1 MSAAAKMPPGGGR
14 MRGGVREPHMS
25 REDLKKSLG
34 KDSTVWRLFRLIF
47 KNYKIR
53 FGVVLACI
61 VISALTT
68 LASSLF
74 TRTLIDDYIAPM
86 LSQAVPDFSPLAG
99 ALLKLAAV
107 LLVGVAASY
116 SYNLIMI
123 FVGQGTMLKLR
134 QNLFTHME
142 DLPLSYFDS
151 HSHGDIMSVYTND
164 VDTLRQVIGNT
175 VPNLFQSLITLV
187 STFVSMIVLSLPL
200 TLVSILMAVLTV
212 RVTTGL
218 GKISRAHFVERQKAL
233 GAVNGFI
240 EEMVSGQRV
249 VKVYCHEKKA
259 VEDFAALNEHLRSSA
274 YNANKIGSMV
284 MPINGNIGNL
294 GYVLTAV
301 VGALIA
307 IGGVTAWYMS
317 GIGGATLTLGT
328 LVAFLSL
335 QKNFTRPISSIS
347 NEINSIAMASAG
359 TDRVYSLL
367 DEPQEVD
374 EGKVTLVNTTV
385 APDGS
390 IVESPVRTGSW
401 AWKAVGLSGQPSTPL
416 HPPGGL
422 RGVPLR
428 LPESLRSESPVAAE
442 GDLASGLASPDRSH
456 PRLVRGR
463 GPLAEQV
470 GGAERSEESGLARPD
485 TDDSGAASGLRAYSA
500 AAKRGWTRP
509 CPEDR
514 PAIAVLTP
522 LQGLVSLRD
531 VDFSYVEGKQVL
543 FDISLTAYPGQKIAF
558 VGGTGAG
565 KTTITNL
572 INRFYEIQ
580 EGTITYDGFDIRDID
595 KDSLRRSL
603 GIVLQETKL
612 FSASVLD
619 NIRYGRLDA
628 TDEECKAAARLVYA
642 DSFIRRLPQ
651 GYDTVLAAD
660 GGNLS
665 QGERQ
670 LLAIARAAVAD
681 PPVLILDE
689 ATSSIDTRTEKLIQK
704 GMDSLMKG
712 RTTFVIAHRL
722 STVQNANYI
731 MVMDHGRIIERGR
744 HDELLAQKGKYYELY
759 TGNQIT
765 A

>member
-1 MSAAAKMPPGGGR
+1 MSSNK

-34 KDSTVWRLFRLIF
+34 KGSTVWRLFSFIF

-53 FGVVLACI
+53 FGVVLVCI
-61 VISALTT
+61 VISALAT

-74 TRTLIDDYIAPM
+74 TKTLIDDYITPL
-86 LSQAVPDFSPLAG
+86 LSQAVPDFSPLAI
-99 ALLKLAAV
+99 ALVKLAAA
-107 LLVGVAASY
+107 LLLGVAASY

-134 QNLFTHME
+134 QSLFSHME

-151 HSHGDIMSVYTND
+151 HSHGDIMSIYTND

-187 STFVSMIVLSLPL
+187 STFVSMVVLSMPL
-200 TLVSILMAVLTV
+200 TLVSILMAILTV

-259 VEDFAALNEHLRSSA
+259 IDDFSVLNERLRSSA

-307 IGGVTAWYMS
+307 IGGLTAWYMS
-317 GIGGATLTLGT
+317 GIGGSVLTLGT

-367 DEPQEVD
+367 DEPQEID
-374 EGKVTLVNTTV
+374 TGKVTLVNTTV
-385 APDGS
+385 SPDGS
-390 IVESPVRTGSW
+390 LVESPIRTGTW
-401 AWKAVGLSGQPSTPL
+401 AWKSKV
-416 HPPGGL
+416 
-422 RGVPLR
+422 
-428 LPESLRSESPVAAE
+428 
-442 GDLASGLASPDRSH
+442 GLASPDRGR
-456 PRLVRGR
+456 PRHARG
-463 GPLAEQV
+463 GTADEV
-470 GGAERSEESGLARPD
+470 GGGVERSETSGLPEPTFD
-485 TDDSGAASGLRAYSA
+485 VEELVPLR
-500 AAKRGWTRP
+500 G
-509 CPEDR
+509 
-514 PAIAVLTP
+514 
-522 LQGLVSLRD
+522 QVSLKD

-543 FDISLTAYPGQKIAF
+543 YDITLTAYPGQKIAF

-603 GIVLQETKL
+603 GIVLQETRL

-628 TDEECKAAARLVYA
+628 TDEECREAAKLV
-642 DSFIRRLPQ
+642 
-651 GYDTVLAAD
+651 
-660 GGNLS
+660 
-665 QGERQ
+665 
-670 LLAIARAAVAD
+670 AVAN

-731 MVMDHGRIIERGR
+731 MVMDHGHIIERGR

-759 TGNQIT
+759 TGNQIN

>member
-1 MSAAAKMPPGGGR
+1 MSAK

-25 REDLKKSLG
+25 RADLKKSLG
-34 KDSTVWRLFRLIF
+34 KDSTVWRLFGFIF
-47 KNYKIR
+47 KNYKVR
-53 FGVVLACI
+53 FGVVLVCI

-86 LSQAVPDFSPLAG
+86 LSQATPDFSPLAL
-99 ALLKLAAV
+99 ALVKLAAV

-134 QNLFTHME
+134 QGLFSHME

-175 VPNLFQSLITLV
+175 VPNLFQSLITLF

-200 TLVSILMAVLTV
+200 TLVSLCMAALTV
-212 RVTTGL
+212 WVTGKL
-218 GKISRAHFVERQKAL
+218 GGMSRNYFVERQKSL

-259 VEDFAALNEHLRSSA
+259 VEDFSVLNEKLRSSA

-307 IGGVTAWYMS
+307 LGGLTAWYVS
-317 GIGGATLTLGT
+317 GAGGAALTLGT

-367 DEPQEVD
+367 DEPQEID
-374 EGKVTLVNTTV
+374 NGKVTLVNTNV
-385 APDGS
+385 SPDGNLTVS
-390 IVESPVRTGSW
+390 DTRTGTW
-401 AWKAVGLSGQPSTPL
+401 AWKAEP
-416 HPPGGL
+416 
-422 RGVPLR
+422 
-428 LPESLRSESPVAAE
+428 
-442 GDLASGLASPDRSH
+442 ASADKK
-456 PRLVRGR
+456 LV
-463 GPLAEQV
+463 
-470 GGAERSEESGLARPD
+470 
-485 TDDSGAASGLRAYSA
+485 
-500 AAKRGWTRP
+500 
-509 CPEDR
+509 
-514 PAIAVLTP
+514 P
-522 LQGLVSLRD
+522 LQGLVSLKD

-628 TDEECKAAARLVYA
+628 TDEECREAARLVYA
-642 DSFIRRLPQ
+642 DPFIRRLPQ
-651 GYDTVLAAD
+651 GYDTILSAD

-670 LLAIARAAVAD
+670 LLAIARAAVAN

-704 GMDSLMKG
+704 GMDSLMRG

-731 MVMDHGRIIERGR
+731 MVMDHGKIIERGR
-744 HDELLAQKGKYYELY
+744 HDELLALKGKYFELF

>member
-1 MSAAAKMPPGGGR
+1 MSAK

-25 REDLKKSLG
+25 RADLKKSLG
-34 KDSTVWRLFRLIF
+34 KDSTVWRLFGFIF
-47 KNYKIR
+47 KNYKVR
-53 FGVVLACI
+53 FGVVLVCI

-86 LSQAVPDFSPLAG
+86 LSQATPDFSPLAL
-99 ALLKLAAV
+99 ALVKLAAV
-107 LLVGVAASY
+107 LLLGVAASY

-134 QNLFTHME
+134 QGLFSHME

-175 VPNLFQSLITLV
+175 VPNLFQSLITLF

-200 TLVSILMAVLTV
+200 TLVSLCMAALTV
-212 RVTTGL
+212 WVTGKL
-218 GKISRAHFVERQKAL
+218 GGMSRNYFVERQKSL

-259 VEDFAALNEHLRSSA
+259 IEDFSVLNEKLRSSA

-307 IGGVTAWYMS
+307 LGGLTAWYVS
-317 GIGGATLTLGT
+317 GASGAALTLGT

-367 DEPQEVD
+367 DEPQEID
-374 EGKVTLVNTTV
+374 NGKVTLVNTNV
-385 APDGS
+385 SPDGNLTVS
-390 IVESPVRTGSW
+390 DTRTGTW
-401 AWKAVGLSGQPSTPL
+401 AWKAEP
-416 HPPGGL
+416 
-422 RGVPLR
+422 
-428 LPESLRSESPVAAE
+428 
-442 GDLASGLASPDRSH
+442 ASADKK
-456 PRLVRGR
+456 LV
-463 GPLAEQV
+463 
-470 GGAERSEESGLARPD
+470 
-485 TDDSGAASGLRAYSA
+485 
-500 AAKRGWTRP
+500 
-509 CPEDR
+509 
-514 PAIAVLTP
+514 P
-522 LQGLVSLRD
+522 LQGLVSLKD

-543 FDISLTAYPGQKIAF
+543 FDITLTAYPGQKIAF

-628 TDEECKAAARLVYA
+628 TDEECREAARLVYA
-642 DSFIRRLPQ
+642 DPFIRRLPQ
-651 GYDTVLAAD
+651 GYDTILSAD

-670 LLAIARAAVAD
+670 LLAIARAAVAN

-704 GMDSLMKG
+704 GMDSLMRG

-731 MVMDHGRIIERGR
+731 MVMDHGKIIERGR
-744 HDELLAQKGKYYELY
+744 HDELLALKGKYFELF

>member
-1 MSAAAKMPPGGGR
+1 MSASGKMPQGSGR

-25 REDLKKSLG
+25 REDMKKSLG
-34 KDSTVWRLFRLIF
+34 KGSTVWRLFRFIF
-47 KNYKIR
+47 KNYKFR
-53 FGVVLACI
+53 FGVVLVCI
-61 VISALTT
+61 VISALAT

-74 TRTLIDDYIAPM
+74 TKTLIDDYITPL
-86 LSQAVPDFSPLAG
+86 LSQTVPDFSPLAV
-99 ALLKLAAV
+99 ALVKLAAA

-134 QNLFTHME
+134 QNLFSHME

-175 VPNLFQSLITLV
+175 VPNLFQSLITLI
-187 STFVSMIVLSLPL
+187 STFVSMVVLSMPL
-200 TLVSILMAVLTV
+200 TLVSILMAALTV
-212 RVTTGL
+212 RVTTAL
-218 GKISRAHFVERQKAL
+218 GKISRAHFVERQRAL

-259 VEDFAALNEHLRSSA
+259 VEDFSVLNERLRSSA

-284 MPINGNIGNL
+284 MPINGNIGNM

-307 IGGVTAWYMS
+307 IGGLTAWYMS

-374 EGKVTLVNTTV
+374 EGKVTLVNATV

-390 IVESPVRTGSW
+390 LVESPVRTGSW
-401 AWKAVGLSGQPSTPL
+401 AWKDVPSDGSTVPNLPSGSDSPDS
-416 HPPGGL
+416 
-422 RGVPLR
+422 
-428 LPESLRSESPVAAE
+428 SLRSAPPTCS
-442 GDLASGLASPDRSH
+442 ASGPLPLTS
-456 PRLVRGR
+456 RGWLR
-463 GPLAEQV
+463 
-470 GGAERSEESGLARPD
+470 SGLARPD
-485 TDDSGAASGLRAYSA
+485 ADDFGAASGLRAYSA

-509 CPEDR
+509 CPEGR
-514 PAIAVLTP
+514 PAILTP
-522 LQGLVSLRD
+522 LQGLVSLED

-580 EGTITYDGFDIRDID
+580 EGSITYDGFDIRDID

-603 GIVLQETKL
+603 GIVLQETRL

-628 TDEECKAAARLVYA
+628 TDEECREAARLVYA

-651 GYDTVLAAD
+651 GYDTILAAD

-670 LLAIARAAVAD
+670 LLAIARAAVAN

-731 MVMDHGRIIERGR
+731 MVMDRGRIIERGR

>member
-1 MSAAAKMPPGGGR
+1 MSAK

-25 REDLKKSLG
+25 RADLKKSLG
-34 KDSTVWRLFRLIF
+34 KDSTVWRLFGFIF
-47 KNYKIR
+47 KNYKVR
-53 FGVVLACI
+53 FGVVLVCI

-86 LSQAVPDFSPLAG
+86 LSQATPDFSPLAL
-99 ALLKLAAV
+99 ALVKLAAV
-107 LLVGVAASY
+107 LLLGVAASY

-134 QNLFTHME
+134 QGLFSHME

-175 VPNLFQSLITLV
+175 VPNLFQSLITLF

-200 TLVSILMAVLTV
+200 TLVSLCMAALTV
-212 RVTTGL
+212 WVTGKL
-218 GKISRAHFVERQKAL
+218 GGMSRNYFVERQKSL

-259 VEDFAALNEHLRSSA
+259 VEDFSVLNEKLRSSA

-307 IGGVTAWYMS
+307 LGGLTAWYVS
-317 GIGGATLTLGT
+317 GAGGAALTLGT

-367 DEPQEVD
+367 DEPQEID
-374 EGKVTLVNTTV
+374 NGKVTLVNTNV
-385 APDGS
+385 SPDGNLTVS
-390 IVESPVRTGSW
+390 DTRTGTW
-401 AWKAVGLSGQPSTPL
+401 AWKAEPASAVEGL
-416 HPPGGL
+416 
-422 RGVPLR
+422 V
-428 LPESLRSESPVAAE
+428 
-442 GDLASGLASPDRSH
+442 
-456 PRLVRGR
+456 
-463 GPLAEQV
+463 
-470 GGAERSEESGLARPD
+470 
-485 TDDSGAASGLRAYSA
+485 
-500 AAKRGWTRP
+500 
-509 CPEDR
+509 
-514 PAIAVLTP
+514 P
-522 LQGLVSLRD
+522 LQGLVSLKD

-628 TDEECKAAARLVYA
+628 TDEECREAARLVYA
-642 DSFIRRLPQ
+642 DPFIRRLPQ
-651 GYDTVLAAD
+651 GYDTILSAD

-670 LLAIARAAVAD
+670 LLAIARAAVAN

-704 GMDSLMKG
+704 GMDSLMRG

-731 MVMDHGRIIERGR
+731 MVMDHGKIIERGR
-744 HDELLAQKGKYYELY
+744 HDELLALKGKYFELF